1 MKASRLMTRDVQT
14 VLPETPLARAWEVM
28 RDLGF
33 RHLPVV
39 REGKL
44 VGLVSDRDL
53 LGHAAHLR
61 SGSLVFGDTV
71 VGEVMTLNPVV
82 CAKGTPV
89 SEIAETLLQ
98 ERIDCVPIVSV
109 DNQLVGLVTSSD
121 LVAVLLDKKHPEHL
135 PFTFRVSSAEAHA

>member
-1 MKASRLMTRDVQT
+1 MTRDVQT

-28 RDLGF
+28 RDFGF

-44 VGLVSDRDL
+44 IGLVSDRDL
-53 LGHAAHLR
+53 LAHAAHLR
-61 SGSLVFGDTV
+61 GGAMVFGDTV
-71 VGEVMTLNPVV
+71 VGEVMSLNPVV

-89 SEIAETLLQ
+89 ADIAQTLLKEQ
-98 ERIDCVPIVSV
+98 IDCVPIVSV

-121 LVAVLLDKKHPEHL
+121 LVAVLLDRKHPEHL
-135 PFTFRVSSAEAHA
+135 PFTFRIDSAAAHA